1 VVLPPSS
8 AMAGV
13 YGRVDS
19 TRGIWKA
26 PANVSLN
33 YVIAP
38 TEKISDQEQ
47 SAMHAHI
54 SGKSINAIR
63 TFTGKGTLV
72 WGART
77 VDGQDKKEGKIIH
90 GSIYRYAVTMT

>member
-1 VVLPPSS
+1 
-8 AMAGV
+8 MAGV
-13 YGRVDS
+13 YGRIDS
-19 TRGIWKA
+19 TRGVWKA

-47 SAMHAHI
+47 SFKHPYFR
-54 SGKSINAIR
+54 KINQCDQN
-63 TFTGKGTLV
+63 FTGKGTLV

-77 VDGQDKKEGKIIH
+77 VDGKDKKKGKITN
-90 GSIYRYAVTMT
+90 GNIYMYAVIMT